1 MATSSPS
8 VSMEMSGSARSASD
22 TSNEQLDALL
32 AGLKA
37 KAPEF
42 ARISVSARAALLRAC
57 MPTIHA
63 EARGWVEAAVAA
75 KGIDLQHPAAFEEW
89 VGGVMATLRNAR
101 ILADNLD
108 RIATT
113 GSPGPGDDKVRTD
126 EGGRTVVEVFPNN
139 LIDKLLYTGFT
150 ATVRMEKGMSPADVR
165 AKQASYY
172 KKKEPKSGVSLV
184 LGAGNVASIPPMDA
198 MYKMFVEGFVCLVK
212 LNPVNEYLQPF
223 FERAFAPLV
232 EPGYLKFVKGGGEV
246 GGYLTQH
253 PDVDDVHITGSDRTH
268 DLIVW
273 GPPGD
278 ERERRMREDD
288 PLLKKPI
295 TSELGCVTPVVITP
309 GPYSESELA
318 FLAQNIATMMVNNAS
333 CNCNAGKMLVTSK
346 SWAERPKLLS
356 MIQDVLRTQKPR
368 KAYYPG
374 AFDRFNM
381 LARDHARAEKFGE
394 AKDGELPW
402 TTVFGL
408 DSSDKDEKLFIVEP
422 FCPILSETT
431 LEASSAADFLK
442 KATDFCN
449 DRLWGTL
456 SAIVVIHPQTEKD
469 PVVAKA
475 LYDAVDEL
483 RYGAVGINQWTGL
496 VYALVTPPWGAHPSS
511 TLKNVQGGLGWV
523 HNTFMLEGIEKTVLR
538 GPLTVFPKPPWFVSS
553 KTAHEIGPKL
563 VEMEMAPSLLNVP
576 GIAIAAL
583 RG

>member
-1 MATSSPS
+1 
-8 VSMEMSGSARSASD
+8 MEMSASARSAADASH
-22 TSNEQLDALL
+22 EQLDALL

-57 MPTIHA
+57 MPTIQA

-75 KGIDLQHPAAFEEW
+75 KGIDLRHPAAFEEW

-113 GSPGPGDDKVRTD
+113 GSPGPGDDKVRVD

-139 LIDKLLYTGFT
+139 LIDKLLYTGFS
-150 ATVRMEKGMSPADVR
+150 ATVRMEKGMSPADMR

-253 PDVDDVHITGSDRTH
+253 RDVDDVHITGSDRTH

-309 GPYSESELA
+309 GPYSQSELE

-356 MIQDVLRTQKPR
+356 MIQDVLRTQRPR

-374 AFDRFNM
+374 AFDRFNL
-381 LARDHARAEKFGE
+381 LARDHAKAEKFGE

-408 DSSDKDEKLFIVEP
+408 DASDKDEKLFIVEP

-469 PVVAKA
+469 PAVAKA

-553 KTAHEIGPKL
+553 KTSHEIGPKL

>member
-1 MATSSPS
+1 MAANPHSS
-8 VSMEMSGSARSASD
+8 SMEMSASARSASD

-42 ARISVSARAALLRAC
+42 ARVSVSARAALLRAC

-63 EARGWVEAAVAA
+63 QAKGWVEAAVNA
-75 KGIDLQHPAAFEEW
+75 KGLDLQHPAAFEEW
-89 VGGVMATLRNAR
+89 VGGVMATLRNTR
-101 ILADNLD
+101 LLAENLE

-113 GSPGPGDDKVRTD
+113 GSPGPGDDKIRAD
-126 EGGRTVVEVFPNN
+126 EHGRTVVEVFPNN

-150 ATVRMEKGMSPADVR
+150 ATVRMEKGLSPADVR
-165 AKQASYY
+165 ARQASYY
-172 KKKEPKSGVSLV
+172 KKHEPKSGVSLV

-198 MYKMFVEGFVCLVK
+198 LYKMFVEGFVCLVK
-212 LNPVNEYLQPF
+212 LNPVNEFLLPF
-223 FERAFAPLV
+223 LERAFAPLV
-232 EPGYLKFVKGGGEV
+232 EPGYLKFVKGGAEV
-246 GGYLTQH
+246 GGYLVH
-253 PDVDDVHITGSDRTH
+253 HADVDDVHITGSDRTH
-268 DLIVW
+268 DMIVW
-273 GPPGD
+273 GPPGP

-288 PLLKKPI
+288 PLLKKAI
-295 TSELGCVTPVVITP
+295 TSELGCVTPVILTP

-346 SWAERPKLLS
+346 SWADRPKLLS

-374 AFDRFNM
+374 AFDRYNT
-381 LARDHARAEKFGE
+381 LARDHAKAEKFGD

-408 DSSDKDEKLFIVEP
+408 DASDKDEQLYVVEP
-422 FCPILSETT
+422 FCPILSETS
-431 LEASSAADFLK
+431 LEADSAADFLK
-442 KATDFCN
+442 KATAFCN

-511 TLKNVQGGLGWV
+511 TLKNIQGGLGWV
-523 HNTFMLEGIEKTVLR
+523 HNSFMLEGIEKTVLR

-553 KTAHEIGPKL
+553 QTAHEIGPKL
-563 VEMEMAPSLLNVP
+563 VELEYDPSVWKVP
-576 GIAIAAL
+576 GIAVAAL